1 MDIDIFKIKALT
13 NMHVGGNNISYGVID
28 KLVQRDPATSF
39 PVIHASS
46 LKGAINEHCQSGLF
60 GEDEIDMVGIFGNQ
74 ENSGQN
80 KFFSA
85 HLLTMPVRSN
95 IQPWFNATC
104 PALLKDLY
112 EILLAF
118 GLVSSSNSIKRF
130 YDSVKNLQ
138 GCEFTL
144 FTETCPSD
152 ILIEDWNKAGI
163 KKDGWELT
171 HKQWFGPKEN
181 LVILRDDIFN
191 ELCEN
196 LPVVARNRIDEPRNL
211 WYEELVPRQSV
222 FWTVHLRP
230 KASRVDIFENII
242 NKKFPLQIGANATVG
257 MGYCTLEKI
266 ILS

>member
-1 MDIDIFKIKALT
+1 MTTDLIKIKALT
-13 NMHVGGNNISYGVID
+13 NLHVGGNSISFGVID

-46 LKGAINEHCQSGLF
+46 LKGATNEYCTSGLF
-60 GEDEIDMVGIFGNQ
+60 RENELDIGGIFGNQ

-85 HLLTMPVRSN
+85 YLLTMPVRSN

-112 EILLAF
+112 EVLLAF
-118 GLVSSSNSIKRF
+118 DKVSIATCIKGL
-130 YDSVKNLQ
+130 YDSVKNFQ
-138 GCEFTL
+138 GDEFTV
-144 FTETCPSD
+144 FTETCPAN
-152 ILIEDWNKAGI
+152 ILIEDWNKMGI
-163 KKDGWELT
+163 NLNSWVPELE
-171 HKQWFGPKEN
+171 KWFGPKED
-181 LVILRDDIFN
+181 LVVLRDDLFL

-196 LPVVARNRIDEPRNL
+196 LPVVARNRLDEPRNL

-222 FWTVHLRP
+222 FWMVHLRP
-230 KASRVDIFENII
+230 EVADMDIFEKII
-242 NKKFPLQIGANATVG
+242 KKKSPLQIGANATVG
-257 MGYCTLEKI
+257 MGYCSLEKI